1 MGRKNMAGK
10 NSRTCKSGAKL
21 EKYSNFFKFYFEI
34 ALKGYF
40 DKFLT

>member
-1 MGRKNMAGK
+1 MAGK
-10 NSRTCKSGAKL
+10 NSRTCKSEVKL
-21 EKYSNFFKFYFEI
+21 EKYYNLFKCWFEI

>member
-1 MGRKNMAGK
+1 MAGK
-10 NSRTCKSGAKL
+10 NSCTCKTEVKL
-21 EKYSNFFKFYFEI
+21 EKYYNFFKFWFEI

>member
-1 MGRKNMAGK
+1 MVRK
-10 NSRTCKSGAKL
+10 NSRTCKSEVKL
-21 EKYSNFFKFYFEI
+21 EKYHNFFKFWFEI

>member
-1 MGRKNMAGK
+1 MVRKN
-10 NSRTCKSGAKL
+10 SPTSKSEVKL
-21 EKYSNFFKFYFEI
+21 EKYYNFFKFWFEI